1 MAQLEEIASDS
12 FSLQGRGQGT
22 LVPECVRV
30 CAEDTIASALLQESR
45 IRSAVVAPQAVSTF
59 PSISHEDMTVMQK
72 GDEATGWLWYHWQ
85 RRHPPTLRQLMKEPK
100 PARKLLD

>member
-1 MAQLEEIASDS
+1 M
-12 FSLQGRGQGT
+12 
-22 LVPECVRV
+22 

-59 PSISHEDMTVMQK
+59 PSISHEDIAVMQK
-72 GDEATGWLWYHWQ
+72 GDEATGRLWYHWQ

-100 PARKLLD
+100 PARKLLRKWKRIREEHGVLYRVALFR